1 MLCNMYHHLIFL
13 FQIELFLVHAS
24 QVFDYHRT
32 VEQTIEENVN
42 IYLDIFTQL
51 LRKKGKLDQV
61 EKKYSASQC
70 PWIYLAY
77 SAMILTKPK
86 PKANA
91 KPKKEKFFILDA
103 GVST

>member
-1 MLCNMYHHLIFL
+1 MVCNMYHHLIFL
-13 FQIELFLVHAS
+13 FQVELYNVHAS
-24 QVFDYHRT
+24 QVFDYHLT

-42 IYLDIFTQL
+42 MYVDIFTQL

-61 EKKYSASQC
+61 QKKYSPIEC
-70 PWIYLAY
+70 PWIFLAY
-77 SAMILTKPK
+77 SAMILAKPK

-103 GVST
+103 GVSK